1 MIDRSARKV
10 CELGARCGDAGLP
23 FLIGIADDCVSVR
36 YVEILADQSDA
47 KGRIE
52 VVQEDGSYIRNA
64 ISLRVAQQGD
74 AVSAL
79 AFGAGEPL
87 YPASD
92 QILGA
97 VDRRFRTIALDHQH
111 VAVGKDVARP
121 WMLQACG
128 HCLNLPSLRPLW
140 RFLSPRAH

>member
-1 MIDRSARKV
+1 MIDGSARKV
-10 CELGARCGDAGLP
+10 GELGAWCRDAGLP
-23 FLIGIADDCVSVR
+23 FLIGIADDGVSVR
-36 YVEILADQSDA
+36 HVEILANQSDA

-52 VVQEDGSYIRNA
+52 VVQEDGSLIESA
-64 ISLRVAQQGD
+64 IALGIAQQRD

-87 YPASD
+87 YPAGD

-111 VAVGKDVARP
+111 VPVGKHVERP
-121 WMLQACG
+121 WMLK
-128 HCLNLPSLRPLW
+128 
-140 RFLSPRAH
+140 